1 MIGVLFRG
9 RLSSPFAAAKE
20 WGCYASIENTYQ
32 EKVLAMAEAEGLTGG
47 EWVVTEKIH
56 GSNFCF
62 TTDGKEIKCAKRN
75 ALIEDDK
82 SFFGHKEIL
91 KRLTPAILKVSTQ
104 LFTTSCILTLLY
116 RLTR

>member
-1 MIGVLFRG
+1 
-9 RLSSPFAAAKE
+9 
-20 WGCYASIENTYQ
+20 
-32 EKVLAMAEAEGLTGG
+32 MAEAEGLTGG

-91 KRLTPAILKVSTQ
+91 KRLTPAILKVRTAVIHEVLYAQ
-104 LFTTSCILTLLY
+104 LLY
-116 RLTR
+116 RLTRW